1 MFWERGQR
9 LKGVFVRGLAFFVC
23 LFFCLTTEAS
33 LITNRSESAVR
44 GENPSLAPIPSYP
57 WLYCPDSQCF
67 VGMAQWL
74 WKALHPPG
82 VRPYGAVASSEE
94 GTDLSAPSACC
105 LKKLGVLGG
114 VGRVGVQYMVEEEM
128 GEEKERHTIT

>member
-1 MFWERGQR
+1 MSLSGAWH
-9 LKGVFVRGLAFFVC
+9 FFVC

-33 LITNRSESAVR
+33 LITNCSESAVR
-44 GENPSLAPIPSYP
+44 GENPSLAPSPSYP

-82 VRPYGAVASSEE
+82 VRPYDAVASSEE
-94 GTDLSAPSACC
+94 GTAPSACC

-114 VGRVGVQYMVEEEM
+114 GQYMVEEEM
-128 GEEKERHTIT
+128 GEEKERQTIT